1 MTMTEPKNLNDLL
14 YETLKD
20 IYFAEKQIVSALP
33 KMAEAAQS
41 PELKQAF
48 QTHEGQTETHIERLE
63 QVFELIGKPAQQ
75 KTCNAILGI
84 IEEGKEVMEE
94 FKGTDALDPGLLA
107 GAQAVEHY
115 EISRYGTMVTWAKT
129 LGLDDVAELLA
140 MTLDEEE
147 ATDELLSEIAETT
160 VNAKAA

>member
-1 MTMTEPKNLNDLL
+1 MTEPKNLNDLL

-41 PELKQAF
+41 PELKKAF

-129 LGLDDVAELLA
+129 LGLDDVADLLA
-140 MTLDEEE
+140 ITLDEEE
-147 ATDELLSEIAETT
+147 TTDELLSEIAETT

>member
-1 MTMTEPKNLNDLL
+1 MTEPKNLNDLL

-147 ATDELLSEIAETT
+147 TTDELLSEIAETT

>member
-1 MTMTEPKNLNDLL
+1 MTEPKNLNDLL

>member
-1 MTMTEPKNLNDLL
+1 MTEPKNLNDLL

-129 LGLDDVAELLA
+129 LGLDDVADLLA

-147 ATDELLSEIAETT
+147 TTDELLSEIAETT